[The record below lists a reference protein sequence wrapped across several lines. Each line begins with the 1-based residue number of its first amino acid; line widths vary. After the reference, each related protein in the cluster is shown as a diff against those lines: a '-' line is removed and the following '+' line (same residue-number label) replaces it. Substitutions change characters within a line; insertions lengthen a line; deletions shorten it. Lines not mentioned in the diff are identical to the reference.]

1 VASSDAAP
9 PQGISRPADAGRPT
23 AGAGAKRRTARLFGR
38 EYRVVLPSIRDPRL
52 HVAAVLLTLQALG
65 QTVLGFRLSIAQ
77 ILACL
82 VAGALIEFVV
92 SFLKDKTILWPASG
106 LLTGNSTAFI
116 MRVPGT
122 LHGQWWSTHGI
133 EIFVGVVALGMATKY
148 LIRWKGRHIFNPS
161 NVALVVAFV
170 TLGPQRTEPLDLWWI
185 PMGMWMIVTYASLIG
200 GGLLIAW
207 ELKLLGL
214 VLGFMAAFA
223 LFVAVSLAPV
233 PDHCMVASW
242 HVTPLC
248 GRDLWQ
254 ILVTSPEILIFAFF
268 MVPDPRTVPDGPVA
282 RVVFGVIVA
291 ALAVLLLGPTS
302 LEFWTKTAI
311 LGSLVIACTL
321 RFALVRFLAPFESAA
336 FSGMTFGRRGW
347 RVASALAV
355 AVVCLGALPVAA
367 ALSTHSPAPAAGLAD
382 GKTPTVALT
391 VGDGPTVASW
401 VADSASSALPPAASS
416 GPVSASGRVWTLPAI
431 PTVSIASNVSSFDP
445 SITPEVAATMA
456 HDVVLDLIIESE
468 ARRAHDLTLAE
479 TGASN
484 DGLTEFTDVIKQD
497 IAAGKVVQKTYSFSS
512 ISLQLF
518 LPKFASQ
525 ASRLV
530 GVTLHGTSTLITRD
544 ASGNIVSQA
553 SSAYD
558 KSWGVNYGKGTP
570 INQPIF
576 VDYTGLATAP

>member
-1 VASSDAAP
+1 M
-9 PQGISRPADAGRPT
+9 
-23 AGAGAKRRTARLFGR
+23 
-38 EYRVVLPSIRDPRL
+38 
-52 HVAAVLLTLQALG
+52 AAVLLTLQALG

-77 ILACL
+77 IVACL

-92 SFLKDKTILWPASG
+92 SFFKDKTILWPASG

-170 TLGPQRTEPLDLWWI
+170 ALGPQRTEPLDLWWI
-185 PMGMWMIVTYASLIG
+185 PMGMWMIVTYAILVG

-311 LGSLVIACTL
+311 LASLVIACAL

-391 VGDGPTVASW
+391 VGQGPTVASW
-401 VADSASSALPPAASS
+401 VADNASSALPPPVSS
-416 GPVSASGRVWTLPAI
+416 GPVSASGRVWTLPPI
-431 PTVSIASNVSSFDP
+431 PTVNIASNVSSFDS
-445 SITPEVAATMA
+445 SITPQVAATMA

-468 ARRAHDLTLAE
+468 ARRAHDLSLAE
-479 TGASN
+479 SGASG

-497 IAAGKVVQKTYSFSS
+497 IAAGKIVQKTYSLSS

-518 LPKFASQ
+518 LPKFATQ

-544 ASGNIVSQA
+544 ASGKILSQA

-558 KSWGVNYGKGTP
+558 KSWGVNYGQATP
-570 INQPIF
+570 TNQLIY
-576 VDYTGLATAP
+576 VDYTGLAPAP